1 MTKHRT
7 ISQQQLH
14 NDVRL
19 VFPRNNCL
27 LKLAALLPALQMPA
41 SRRRA
46 ASSAAFVLCVYVVHT
61 HRCALVCVCLC
72 ACTRRCVRAL
82 CSIHSNVQREISFQY
97 ATRSAT
103 RRGLRL
109 RLCRSRRRRRRSR
122 SWLWVRYKSISIG
135 LSVFV
140 GKKRRTVHTLS
151 ASRRRRRNILQKS
164 FRARA
169 NSNGNIA
176 RSFKLCVC

>member
-27 LKLAALLPALQMPA
+27 LKLAALPLQMPTA
-41 SRRRA
+41 QRA
-46 ASSAAFVLCVYVVHT
+46 ALPSFSSLCVCMCIRVRSSYRQYCV
-61 HRCALVCVCLC
+61 CQPALPMYACLC
-72 ACTRRCVRAL
+72 AYLCLCLRHCIRAL

-103 RRGLRL
+103 RRGLCLCLRL
-109 RLCRSRRRRRRSR
+109 RLRLSRSRRRR
-122 SWLWVRYKSISIG
+122 VAVVAVG
-135 LSVFV
+135 CGFV
-140 GKKRRTVHTLS
+140 TNRF
-151 ASRRRRRNILQKS
+151 Q
-164 FRARA
+164 
-169 NSNGNIA
+169 
-176 RSFKLCVC
+176 

>member
-1 MTKHRT
+1 MG
-7 ISQQQLH
+7 
-14 NDVRL
+14 
-19 VFPRNNCL
+19 
-27 LKLAALLPALQMPA
+27 
-41 SRRRA
+41 
-46 ASSAAFVLCVYVVHT
+46 
-61 HRCALVCVCLC
+61 LC
-72 ACTRRCVRAL
+72 ACTRRGVRAL

-109 RLCRSRRRRRRSR
+109 RLRLCRSRRRRR

-151 ASRRRRRNILQKS
+151 ASGLRRRENSTKKS
-164 FRARA
+164 F
-169 NSNGNIA
+169 
-176 RSFKLCVC
+176 